1 MSNVIQFQRRCL
13 SMLLI
18 AGAALLTACGGGG
31 GSMGSSTAAS
41 SGSTTSMAQSC
52 SNCGT
57 AVVSLTDAPGDFV
70 NYIVNVVSLQLTRS
84 DGTVVQT
91 VPATTQVDFAQLVN
105 LSEIVSADQIPAGQY
120 VSAQLTLDY
129 NGATIVVNNGTT
141 GVPITNLINGSTGK
155 PLVSPNSQVTLT
167 LTLDSA
173 NQLYI
178 SQGVIAN
185 LALDFNLAA
194 SNTITPSD
202 TAPTTVTVNPV
213 LSGSL
218 VPDASKQIRVRGPF
232 VSADTTT
239 SSFIINVRPFFN
251 SSGTFGQLTV
261 GTTTTTTYSINGTSY
276 TGSAG
281 LTELATLT
289 AGTMIVAYGTWDTA
303 GKTFT
308 ASNVLAGSSVAG
320 VDHDGLSGTVIAR
333 SGNTLT
339 VANGFCERMQP
350 AGMAFYRQ
358 TTVTVGSATTVT
370 EQGQSG
376 SFTIADISV
385 GQHIQAMGTF
395 SAASSSSS
403 TPSLDASAGSVQLV
417 PTRVSGSVSLPPT
430 STVTLNLQS
439 IDGFAASAF
448 NFAGTGTTSAQ
459 DATAGA
465 YTVALMSGL
474 TTGPLSANSPAQ
486 FIGFVAPFGAAPP
499 DFNAMTSVSYA
510 NTSAQLWVSWMA
522 GYAMPFTMLN
532 STELVIGPAALK
544 ASTRDVLRIGFQIS
558 NPSTLAGGLQIM
570 PDISAT
576 NSYFV
581 IGHLMSWKVESFTTF
596 GDFVAALTTDLGT
609 TDVIQLS
616 ARGPYTATTGML
628 SADDVEVLLND

>member
-1 MSNVIQFQRRCL
+1 M
-13 SMLLI
+13 
-18 AGAALLTACGGGG
+18 
-31 GSMGSSTAAS
+31 
-41 SGSTTSMAQSC
+41 
-52 SNCGT
+52 
-57 AVVSLTDAPGDFV
+57 
-70 NYIVNVVSLQLTRS
+70 
-84 DGTVVQT
+84 
-91 VPATTQVDFAQLVN
+91 
-105 LSEIVSADQIPAGQY
+105 
-120 VSAQLTLDY
+120 TLDY
-129 NGATIVVNNGTT
+129 SGATIVVNNGTT
-141 GVPITNLINGSTGK
+141 GVPITNIINGATGK

-167 LTLDSA
+167 LTLDSN
-173 NQLYI
+173 NQLFVT
-178 SQGVIAN
+178 QGVIAN

-218 VPDASKQIRVRGPF
+218 VPDASKQLRVRGPF

-281 LTELATLT
+281 LAELATLT
-289 AGTMIVAYGTWDTA
+289 AGTMIVAYGTWDTT
-303 GKTFT
+303 GKSFT
-308 ASNVLAGSSVAG
+308 ASNVLAGSSVPG
-320 VDHDGLSGTVIAR
+320 IDHDGLSGTVVAR

-358 TTVTVGSATTVT
+358 TTVTVDSATTVT

-395 SAASSSSS
+395 SAASSSPSSSSS
-403 TPSLDASAGSVQLV
+403 TPTLDATAGSVQLV
-417 PTRVSGSVSLPPT
+417 PTTVSGSVSLPAT

-459 DATAGA
+459 DATASA
-465 YTVALMSGL
+465 YTVALMPGL

-558 NPSTLAGGLQIM
+558 NPSTLAGGLKIM

-576 NSYFV
+576 NPYFV

>member
-1 MSNVIQFQRRCL
+1 M
-13 SMLLI
+13 
-18 AGAALLTACGGGG
+18 
-31 GSMGSSTAAS
+31 
-41 SGSTTSMAQSC
+41 
-52 SNCGT
+52 
-57 AVVSLTDAPGDFV
+57 
-70 NYIVNVVSLQLTRS
+70 SLQLTRS

-91 VPATTQVDFAQLVN
+91 VPVTTQVDFAQLVN
-105 LSEIVSADQIPAGQY
+105 LSEIISADQIPSGQY
-120 VSAQLTLDY
+120 VSAELTLDY

-141 GVPITNLINGSTGK
+141 GVPITTVINGSTGK
-155 PLVSPNSQVTLT
+155 PLVSPTSSIVPPNSEVTLT
-167 LTLDSA
+167 LMLDSN

-194 SNTITPSD
+194 SNMITPSD

-239 SSFIINVRPFFN
+239 SSFIINLRPFFN

-289 AGTMIVAYGTWDTA
+289 AGTMIVAYGTWDTTS
-303 GKTFT
+303 KTFT
-308 ASNVLAGSSVAG
+308 ASSVFAGSSVPG
-320 VDHDGLSGTVIAR
+320 VDHDSLSGTVVAR
-333 SGNTLT
+333 SGNTVT

-395 SAASSSSS
+395 SAGSSSSS
-403 TPSLDASAGSVQLV
+403 TPSLDATAGSVQLV
-417 PTRVSGSVSLPPT
+417 PTTVSGSVSTLAM

-448 NFAGTGTTSAQ
+448 NFAGTGMTSAQ
-459 DATAGA
+459 DATASA
-465 YTVALMSGL
+465 YTVALLSGL
-474 TTGPLSANSPAQ
+474 TTGPLSASSPAQ

-522 GYAMPFTMLN
+522 GYAMPFTTLS

-570 PDISAT
+570 PDMSAT
-576 NSYFV
+576 NPHFV

-596 GDFVAALTTDLGT
+596 SDFVAALMTDLGT

>member
-1 MSNVIQFQRRCL
+1 MSNVNQFQRRLL

-18 AGAALLTACGGGG
+18 TSAALLTACGGGG
-31 GSMGSSTAAS
+31 SMGSGTAAS
-41 SGSTTSMAQSC
+41 SSSTTSTSQSC

-57 AVVSLTDAPGDFV
+57 ALVSLTDAPGDFV

-91 VPATTQVDFAQLVN
+91 VPASTQVDFAQLVN
-105 LSEIVSADQIPAGQY
+105 LSEIISAGLIPSGRY
-120 VSAQLTLDY
+120 VSAKITLDY
-129 NGATIVVNNGTT
+129 SGATIVVNNGTT
-141 GVPITNLINGSTGK
+141 GVPITNIINGATGK

-167 LTLDSA
+167 LTLDSN
-173 NQLYI
+173 NQLFVT
-178 SQGVIAN
+178 QGAIAN

-202 TAPTTVTVNPV
+202 AAPTTVTVNPV

-218 VPDASKQIRVRGPF
+218 VPDASKQLWVRGPF
-232 VSADTTT
+232 VSADTMT

-289 AGTMIVAYGTWDTA
+289 AGTMIVAYGTWDTTS
-303 GKTFT
+303 KSFT
-308 ASNVLAGSSVAG
+308 ASNVLAGSSVPG
-320 VDHDGLSGTVIAR
+320 VDHDSLSGTVVAR

-350 AGMAFYRQ
+350 AGMAFYKR
-358 TTVTVGSATTVT
+358 TTVTVDSATTVT

-385 GQHIQAMGTF
+385 GQHIQAMGAF

-403 TPSLDASAGSVQLV
+403 TPTLDATAGSVQLV
-417 PTRVSGSVSLPPT
+417 PTTVSGSVGMPAT

-459 DATAGA
+459 DATASA
-465 YTVALMSGL
+465 YTVALMPGL
-474 TTGPLSANSPAQ
+474 TSPLSANSPAQ

-522 GYAMPFTMLN
+522 GYAMPFTTLS
-532 STELVIGPAALK
+532 STELVIGSTALK
-544 ASTRDVLRIGFQIS
+544 ASTQEVIRIGFETS
-558 NPSTLAGGLQIM
+558 NPSTLAGGLTIQ
-570 PDISAT
+570 PDMSAT

-581 IGHLMSWKVESFTTF
+581 IGHITSWKVESFTTF
-596 GDFVAALTTDLGT
+596 GDFIAALMTDLGT

-628 SADDVEVLLND
+628 SADDIEVLLND